1 MIELQNYLSALKNTS
16 LFGSITEE
24 DLKIIESSQYRIGKY
39 EKEQIIYLQNEKCR
53 SADIILSG
61 KVSVKKISK
70 EGNILSIHTFF
81 SSDLLGANIIFSS
94 SNTYPLTVVSEE
106 KTVLF
111 HMPGQLILRLC
122 RNNNHFLVSFLGA
135 VSDRTVILADK
146 IKTISLKTIKEQITD
161 YLKYEYHLQ
170 NSEVIKLT
178 LSKKELAERF
188 GVQRSSLGRELN
200 KMRRDGLI
208 EYDARTIT
216 LKGLKEQLS

>member
-1 MIELQNYLSALKNTS
+1 MPFSRHYSQRK
-16 LFGSITEE
+16 SI
-24 DLKIIESSQYRIGKY
+24 S
-39 EKEQIIYLQNEKCR
+39 
-53 SADIILSG
+53 
-61 KVSVKKISK
+61 KKISK

-81 SSDLLGANIIFSS
+81 SSDLIGANIIFSS

-161 YLKYEYHLQ
+161 
-170 NSEVIKLT
+170 T
-178 LSKKELAERF
+178 
-188 GVQRSSLGRELN
+188 
-200 KMRRDGLI
+200 
-208 EYDARTIT
+208 
-216 LKGLKEQLS
+216 